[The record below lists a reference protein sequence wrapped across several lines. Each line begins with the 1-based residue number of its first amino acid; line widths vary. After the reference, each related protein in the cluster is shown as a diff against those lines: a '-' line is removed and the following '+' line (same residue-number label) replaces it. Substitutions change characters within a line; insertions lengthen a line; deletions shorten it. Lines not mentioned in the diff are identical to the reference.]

1 MKAQLFTSKGE
12 KKSDVELPKVFN
24 SPIREDI
31 ALKFFEVEKEVQP
44 YAPFKEAGKR
54 HVASGTI
61 SHRRHKWKGAYGKGI
76 SRVPRKRMWRRGT
89 QFYWIGAEVSSTR
102 GGRRAHPPKLVHT
115 PRKINKNEI
124 AIAMNSAIA
133 ATANK
138 DYVLKRYSSLKDIKS
153 APFVI
158 ESLPIKTKEVISA
171 FEKLFGDLFYLVLKN
186 KSIRAGK
193 GKTRGR
199 KYKSNAG
206 LLLVTGN
213 DENVKIKGIDVRK
226 ANELLIA
233 DLYPLG
239 RLTLYT
245 KKALDDLS
253 TPQGGAS
260 QHKRESPQQERTER
274 ENKQ

>member
-12 KKSDVELPKVFN
+12 RKSEIELPEIFN
-24 SPIREDI
+24 SQIREDL
-31 ALKFFEVEKEVQP
+31 ALKLFEAEKEVQP
-44 YAPFKEAGKR
+44 YAPYEEAGKR

-89 QFYWIGAEVSSTR
+89 QFHWIGAEVSSTR
-102 GGRRAHPPKLVHT
+102 GGRRAHPPKLIHT
-115 PRKINKNEI
+115 PKKINKNEI
-124 AIAMNSAIA
+124 LLAMNSALSS
-133 ATANK
+133 TASK
-138 DYVLKRYSSLKDIKS
+138 DYILKRYSSLKEIKS

-158 ESLPIKTKEVISA
+158 ESLPQKTKDAISSLKNI
-171 FEKLFGDLFYLVLKN
+171 FGELFALVLKN
-186 KSIRAGK
+186 KSVRPGR

-206 LLLVTGN
+206 LLLITAK
-213 DENVKIKGIDVRK
+213 DENTRIKGIDVRK
-226 ANELLIA
+226 SNEIRIA

-245 KKALDDLS
+245 KKALDEL
-253 TPQGGAS
+253 GG
-260 QHKRESPQQERTER
+260 K
-274 ENKQ
+274 K